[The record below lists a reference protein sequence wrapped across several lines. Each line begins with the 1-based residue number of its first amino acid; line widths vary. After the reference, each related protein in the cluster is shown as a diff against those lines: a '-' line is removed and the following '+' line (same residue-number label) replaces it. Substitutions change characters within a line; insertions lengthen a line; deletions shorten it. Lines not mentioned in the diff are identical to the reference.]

1 MGNGNGRM
9 ERCSK
14 AAPSTMLASTVNNDA
29 VENMLMLLLCSR
41 AKYICE
47 SFAVVAA
54 MPEQALLL
62 AATAA
67 SIVLMLQSHALALP
81 AASERAAGS
90 AGSAGSDRWISV
102 LLLFG
107 QPDLL
112 ASQPQPRLP
121 NPGPEP
127 KSCRMSLG
135 PTEA

>member
-1 MGNGNGRM
+1 
-9 ERCSK
+9 
-14 AAPSTMLASTVNNDA
+14 MLASTVNNDA
-29 VENMLMLLLCSR
+29 VENMLMLLLCSG

-90 AGSAGSDRWISV
+90 DRWISV